1 MMEDDLQPHRYSHTP
16 YFSTQRTPLD
26 SNIHPDI
33 VNNCQKCMKNRSGCS
48 QVCIIAPLFHTRYLF
63 TLKKPTPKR
72 NVNTSTFTLDHSV
85 CLCWSCW
92 GSGGRSPNCL
102 WDKKKKKGADL
113 LLNWPHSV
121 DREYQVIELI
131 HAAFSCLGKMI
142 CSYCLP
148 SAVDQGHEC
157 VRNVETRDNF
167 LCRFQMSKCSNGS
180 CEKNSISSALQ
191 TKYQRR
197 TVSAFHL

>member
-102 WDKKKKKGADL
+102 WDKKKKKRR
-113 LLNWPHSV
+113 W
-121 DREYQVIELI
+121 
-131 HAAFSCLGKMI
+131 
-142 CSYCLP
+142 P
-148 SAVDQGHEC
+148 SAKLATFSRQGISGYWVDPCC
-157 VRNVETRDNF
+157 VF
-167 LCRFQMSKCSNGS
+167 LPGEND
-180 CEKNSISSALQ
+180 LQ
-191 TKYQRR
+191 LL
-197 TVSAFHL
+197 SAFCSWSRARMCQECRNTGQFSMSFPNVQMFKWFVWEKQH